1 MGQICT
7 ERLLHKGLI
16 LQESEENNKLN
27 KRRNKSNQPRVRGI
41 SANKNDEKSIIV
53 NKKILTNSL
62 INIFFYGKK
71 TSDSNK

>member
-41 SANKNDEKSIIV
+41 NANKNDEKSIIV